1 MTWASKSHETAA
13 DRRWACFRGDA
24 VREETSAPTDD
35 ASVEAVESADASEDS
50 EDWEAV
56 PESPRSIVMAG
67 ICRGDAGKLWSSR
80 GGNAK
85 SREVM

>member
-1 MTWASKSHETAA
+1 M
-13 DRRWACFRGDA
+13 
-24 VREETSAPTDD
+24 REDTSAPSED
-35 ASVEAVESADASEDS
+35 AMVEVVDAAEASDDS
-50 EDWEAV
+50 EDCEVV

-85 SREVM
+85 SREVMKLKCC